1 MFRRWFCL
9 TLALVLGLGSFALA
23 EELAIEDGAGI
34 ADVSENTLLLDPLPD
49 GIQIALPEDLELSLS
64 NTDVELEPLSG
75 EPEGLD
81 AVEAVND
88 ADQAEAR
95 LELSASKL
103 LMGIGEKCTLLKAT
117 RIPEDGSDAVTWSSS
132 KSSIASVKGGRIT
145 GHKAGTCT
153 VTARLSGGKTLTC
166 KVTVVNPAA
175 LSKTQLTLKVGGT
188 YKLKVSGLGRNTVSW
203 SSNFKSVAT
212 VDKNG
217 TVTAVNPGRC
227 TITAKLGNGTVLKCR
242 VTVKK

>member
-132 KSSIASVKGGRIT
+132 KG
-145 GHKAGTCT
+145 
-153 VTARLSGGKTLTC
+153 
-166 KVTVVNPAA
+166 
-175 LSKTQLTLKVGGT
+175 
-188 YKLKVSGLGRNTVSW
+188 
-203 SSNFKSVAT
+203 SVA
-212 VDKNG
+212 
-217 TVTAVNPGRC
+217 
-227 TITAKLGNGTVLKCR
+227 
-242 VTVKK
+242 